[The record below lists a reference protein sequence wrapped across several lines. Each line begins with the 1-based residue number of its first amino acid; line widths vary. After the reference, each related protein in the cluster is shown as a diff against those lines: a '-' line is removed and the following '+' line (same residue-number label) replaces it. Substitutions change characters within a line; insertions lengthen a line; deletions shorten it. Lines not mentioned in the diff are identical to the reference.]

1 MPYQSRLS
9 SLLRLSTATSRLSA
23 LLIVIVCL
31 MFPVAFPLVFSKSA
45 SAQHPQNFRPG
56 SGLNAIKNF
65 GRSVQSRV
73 GFNSG
78 AIETQNFV
86 VYAADEQMARK
97 VSREAERFRKELA
110 IQWLGHEL
118 PTWRHKCP
126 IKVKIANNAGGETSF
141 AFITNNSGPGQ
152 PIDWN
157 MKIYGPPDRVL
168 DAVLPHEITHTIF
181 ATHFGRPLPR
191 WADEGAC
198 TTVEHEIERKKNH
211 RMLLEF
217 LTSQPSRGIPFNR
230 MFTMRNYPHDILPLY
245 AQGYSV
251 ARFLIAKG
259 GRRHFVDY
267 VGRGLENE
275 GRVHVLRA
283 WDQAT
288 QEFYQYKDLS
298 ELQLDWLAWVKS
310 GSDDSQLK
318 QSPKRSGQLAKSN
331 SAPLKSVYQR
341 SPIQDPDVVAASF
354 VELGDGSGSDSSV
367 SSTGS
372 GSNNGWSGRADTAQD
387 SDGQAQTA
395 ELAGASKVASLAQ
408 ESPVFRAVAG
418 SDDSPKDSWY
428 IREMNRN
435 NDESQPKKSPP
446 YSSAYN
452 SRVASKPDPIT
463 SRLRKVPSGTDSPT
477 PSEHD
482 SRLPKSWNSPPATL
496 WR

>member
-1 MPYQSRLS
+1 MPYQGRLT
-9 SLLRLSTATSRLSA
+9 SLLRLFTATLRLPA
-23 LLIVIVCL
+23 LLMVIAC
-31 MFPVAFPLVFSKSA
+31 LVFPNLA
-45 SAQHPQNFRPG
+45 TAQHPQNFRQAT
-56 SGLNAIKNF
+56 GLNAIKNF
-65 GRSVQSRV
+65 GRSLQARA
-73 GFNSG
+73 GFNSAG
-78 AIETQNFV
+78 AIESQNFV
-86 VYAADEQMARK
+86 VYANDEQMARK

-110 IQWLGHEL
+110 VQWLGHEL

-126 IKVKIANNAGGETSF
+126 IAVKLANNAGGETSF
-141 AFITNNSGPGQ
+141 AFITNGSGPGQ

-168 DAVLPHEITHTIF
+168 DAVLPHEVTHTIF

-251 ARFLIAKG
+251 ARFLIAKR

-275 GRVHVLRA
+275 GRSHVLRA

-288 QEFYQYKDLS
+288 QEFYKYKDLS
-298 ELQLDWLAWVKS
+298 ELQVEWLAWVKS
-310 GSDDSQLK
+310 GSDDSQLAE
-318 QSPKRSGQLAKSN
+318 SPNSGQLAKSD
-331 SAPLKSVYQR
+331 SPTKSSVYQQ
-341 SPIQDPDVVAASF
+341 SPIQDRDVVAASF
-354 VELGDGSGSDSSV
+354 VERGAEGSSDSSA
-367 SSTGS
+367 T
-372 GSNNGWSGRADTAQD
+372 GWSARTKTVQDADK
-387 SDGQAQTA
+387 QAQTA
-395 ELAGASKVASLAQ
+395 ELAGAAKTASLSKQ
-408 ESPVFRAVAG
+408 SPSFRDIGAE
-418 SDDSPKDSWY
+418 DSPKNSWY
-428 IREMNRN
+428 IREMNRQN
-435 NDESQPKKSPP
+435 NGPQPKKSAP

-452 SRVASKPDPIT
+452 SRVASKPEQIT
-463 SRLRKVPSGTDSPT
+463 NRLRKVPSDGASPKS
-477 PSEHD
+477 PEHD
-482 SRLPKSWNSPPATL
+482 SRLPSGWTNPPATL